1 MRNRARGSKN
11 RQLEHEKNGEVK
23 EPQKIRNLNQ
33 ALDKLRGEIDTI
45 TPHDCTSLNF
55 EILEQIQIRKLLNN
69 RSVIILDDTFK
80 IDNTATPV
88 IKRDGDLVISD
99 IFSGCDMKHRLW
111 TNYFIAFCK
120 VFVVQSSFFA
130 ASACVPHFSQKY
142 FAKDL

>member
-1 MRNRARGSKN
+1 MRNRARGPKN
-11 RQLEHEKNGEVK
+11 RQLEHEKNVEVK

-88 IKRDGDLVISD
+88 VKRDGYLVISD
-99 IFSGCDMKHRLW
+99 IFCIKNVKHGL
-111 TNYFIAFCK
+111 
-120 VFVVQSSFFA
+120 
-130 ASACVPHFSQKY
+130 
-142 FAKDL
+142 

>member
-1 MRNRARGSKN
+1 MRNRARRPKN

-69 RSVIILDDTFK
+69 RSVIILDDSFK
-80 IDNTATPV
+80 ISNTTGPV
-88 IKRDGDLVISD
+88 IECNGNLVISD
-99 IFSGCDMKHRLW
+99 IFCVKNVKHGL
-111 TNYFIAFCK
+111 
-120 VFVVQSSFFA
+120 
-130 ASACVPHFSQKY
+130 
-142 FAKDL
+142 